1 MSSEQQPCRCN
12 LCLALLRA
20 AANAERNR
28 AEQRRTLKPVKGKA
42 A

>member
-1 MSSEQQPCRCN
+1 MSKQPPCRCN

-28 AEQRRTLKPVKGKA
+28 AERTPRLKPVKGKA